1 MGARGGSPGAR
12 GVARGALAGG
22 KPSGTGGG
30 REGIETTAQ
39 TGMMAGGAG
48 LHLDPPPLIYG
59 YGWCSGDHQLQCRL
73 SSERMN
79 AIISPEE
86 EEDVISKFCRR

>member
-1 MGARGGSPGAR
+1 
-12 GVARGALAGG
+12 
-22 KPSGTGGG
+22 
-30 REGIETTAQ
+30 
-39 TGMMAGGAG
+39 MMAGGAG